1 MVSGLNILATPA
13 TQVFTSNPVLGYP
26 EGTDIEQLFMFQ
38 QAEIDLLKKNV
49 SWLAL
54 HGGGGS
60 GGGGWGGGSGAMT
73 LVFLN
78 PGNTLETISNL
89 TWTASYT
96 GIPMRISATGQTG
109 TFTVDLFVDG
119 VKVTT
124 LRNKKRNVVFWV
136 EKAYFGIT
144 ANQEASML
152 ISGTVTNSEG
162 TTGDPSSLSV
172 AFPTLKLYVPN
183 NGETLKYALS
193 DIEGNKAQALSL

>member
-1 MVSGLNILATPA
+1 
-13 TQVFTSNPVLGYP
+13 
-26 EGTDIEQLFMFQ
+26 
-38 QAEIDLLKKNV
+38 
-49 SWLAL
+49 
-54 HGGGGS
+54 
-60 GGGGWGGGSGAMT
+60 MT

-193 DIEGNKAQALSL
+193 DIEGNKVQTLSL